1 MLGIR
6 LTALDRWVA
15 LGKVPVGRRPGSSR
29 REVASATLFTLAT
42 EVSRVRE
49 ERSARNP
56 VGIALRRLEAEG
68 RPLRELQPSQSA
80 GGLRRDAEQTTPLN
94 RLRQANDLSHALSVL
109 ALRGIEAKARTGA
122 GGGGGGPGYHP

>member
-109 ALRGIEAKARTGA
+109 APRGIEAKARTGA
-122 GGGGGGPGYHP
+122 GGGPGYHP